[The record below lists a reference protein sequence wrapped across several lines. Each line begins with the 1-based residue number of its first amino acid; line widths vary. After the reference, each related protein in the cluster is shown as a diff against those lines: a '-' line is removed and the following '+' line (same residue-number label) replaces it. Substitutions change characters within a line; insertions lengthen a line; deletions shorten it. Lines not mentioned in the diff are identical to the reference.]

1 MVSREREKMM
11 NGFQYDALRKQAE
24 RLAEL
29 NIEEWAGK
37 QERDFNTYP
46 GDTSTTPQRKRLS
59 RRAFVLIQ
67 LTILLLIIVGMIF
80 LYHLIH

>member
-1 MVSREREKMM
+1 MSRESEKMM
-11 NGFQYDALRKQAE
+11 NGFLYDSLRKQAE
-24 RLAEL
+24 KLAEL
-29 NIEEWAGK
+29 NIEERARK

-46 GDTSTTPQRKRLS
+46 GDASTNPQRKRLS